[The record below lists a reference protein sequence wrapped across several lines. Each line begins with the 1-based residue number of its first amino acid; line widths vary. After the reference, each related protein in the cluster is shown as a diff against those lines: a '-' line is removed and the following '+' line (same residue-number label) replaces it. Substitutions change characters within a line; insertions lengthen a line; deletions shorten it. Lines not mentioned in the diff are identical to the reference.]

1 MKIDDN
7 GTLREMTEAESAELT
22 AALAEAEE
30 IPASMA
36 TRIGDIEEALIELA
50 ALLGGETDG

>member
-7 GTLREMTEAESAELT
+7 GTLREMTEAEATELT
-22 AALAEAEE
+22 AVLAAAEE
-30 IPASMA
+30 VPASMA

-50 ALLGGETDG
+50 ALLGGEQDG